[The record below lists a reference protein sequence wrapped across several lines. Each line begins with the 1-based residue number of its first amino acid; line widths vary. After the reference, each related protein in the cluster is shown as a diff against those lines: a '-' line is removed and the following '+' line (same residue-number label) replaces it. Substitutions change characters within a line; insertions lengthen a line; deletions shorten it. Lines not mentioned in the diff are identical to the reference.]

1 MENKIKIAISGA
13 GNRSK
18 HIVDELLKVSN
29 REVEIVAI
37 FDPDK
42 DVAQNS
48 ATNIWKTPNAKIC
61 SSWTEALAC
70 DVNWAMI
77 FSPNYVHKEQ
87 ILEAFAAGKHVF
99 SEKPLATK
107 ISDCHEIYKAHLAS
121 NKLFATG
128 FVLRYSQ
135 LYIKA
140 KEILSSGLLG
150 KLVSIEANE
159 NIRPQH
165 GGYIMSNWRRLR
177 SMAGPHILEK
187 CCHDL
192 DLIEWFCESIP
203 SKISAFHSR
212 SYFKPENKY
221 LEDKYGKDAFI
232 CWNDPHRLDT
242 PFNDEADLHDNLISV
257 AQFRNGVQVSFN
269 CSMSSPIPERRMR
282 FNCTEGT
289 MYLDVYNSS
298 LTWKNIGD
306 NVVTTL
312 NFSNCDGHAGGD
324 FFIMKE
330 LYETMTK
337 GTAPKCSGQ
346 AGLLS
351 AVYALA
357 IDEAALT
364 EKIVDLEDV
373 WKSLGQ

>member
-1 MENKIKIAISGA
+1 MEDALGSG
-13 GNRSK
+13 
-18 HIVDELLKVSN
+18 
-29 REVEIVAI
+29 
-37 FDPDK
+37 
-42 DVAQNS
+42 
-48 ATNIWKTPNAKIC
+48 
-61 SSWTEALAC
+61 
-70 DVNWAMI
+70 
-77 FSPNYVHKEQ
+77 
-87 ILEAFAAGKHVF
+87 
-99 SEKPLATK
+99 
-107 ISDCHEIYKAHLAS
+107 
-121 NKLFATG
+121 
-128 FVLRYSQ
+128 
-135 LYIKA
+135 
-140 KEILSSGLLG
+140 
-150 KLVSIEANE
+150 
-159 NIRPQH
+159 
-165 GGYIMSNWRRLR
+165 
-177 SMAGPHILEK
+177 
-187 CCHDL
+187 
-192 DLIEWFCESIP
+192 
-203 SKISAFHSR
+203 
-212 SYFKPENKY
+212 
-221 LEDKYGKDAFI
+221 FI